1 MSLWSTPRARRNGSV
16 LTFDTLKR
24 VSFTFETHAYC
35 VSVKRGTPK
44 TIAAKCHFSPVN
56 SSGNLSMT
64 NVQFVQCGTALKT
77 ANASFYAG
85 NILMSRVGAAFYGQ
99 NFQGQVEQLTFDQ
112 GNHVTEDPNGAENGV
127 SYLNLVNSLLTSV
140 TDYGVV
146 QVNTTDVAKLPNG
159 SGIYQVAGA
168 GSYYLDSGGAYHNAG
183 TPAINNRGLLAQ
195 LSQKTTY
202 PPTVYAG
209 TTFSTATSFSP
220 TVPRQNSGVPDYG
233 YHYDP
238 LDVAFGGVTANA
250 NLTFTP
256 GTAAGWFGSSL
267 CLRGQA
273 TALDCRTASASRLP
287 GR

>member
-1 MSLWSTPRARRNGSV
+1 
-16 LTFDTLKR
+16 
-24 VSFTFETHAYC
+24 
-35 VSVKRGTPK
+35 
-44 TIAAKCHFSPVN
+44 
-56 SSGNLSMT
+56 MT

-183 TPAINNRGLLAQ
+183 TPAINSGLLAQ

-220 TVPRQNSGVPDYG
+220 TVPRDNSGVPDYG

-256 GTAAGWFGSSL
+256 GTAAGWFE
-267 CLRGQA
+267 
-273 TALDCRTASASRLP
+273 LP
-287 GR
+287 GAGGAGYGIGLPNGICLTFTGTVTAPCAFARYSTVQCSATIRKRFQRQLPTFVSILGMMSIFLSQPSRH